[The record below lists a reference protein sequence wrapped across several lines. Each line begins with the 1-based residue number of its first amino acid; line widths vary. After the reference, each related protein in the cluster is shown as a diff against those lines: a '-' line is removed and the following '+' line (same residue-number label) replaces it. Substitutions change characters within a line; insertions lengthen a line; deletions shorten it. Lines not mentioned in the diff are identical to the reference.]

1 MKIIAV
7 DFDGTIAKTRYPY
20 IVELIPESSYIVKW
34 RRAGHKVVLWT
45 CRMGEPLEMALAF
58 CKQNGLVF
66 DGINENV
73 QTKYDDDPRKI
84 SAEYYIDDKCPMDV
98 AEQWYAVDS
107 LLGNKPVKRTVTK
120 QVTVKTILKSSGR
133 IHPRR

>member
-20 IVELIPESSYIVKW
+20 IVELIPEANYIAKW
-34 RRAGHKVVLWT
+34 RRMGHKVVLWT
-45 CRMGEPLEMALAF
+45 CRMGEPLEMALTF
-58 CKQNGLVF
+58 CKENNIHF
-66 DGINENV
+66 DGINQNV

-84 SAEYYIDDKCPMDV
+84 SADFYIDDKCPMDV
-98 AEQWYAVDS
+98 SEQWYAVDS
-107 LLGNKPVKRTVTK
+107 LLGNKTTVTK
-120 QVTVKTILKSSGR
+120 QITVKTTHKSSGR